1 MYKTAREYLRLP
13 ICKEMVEPYKST
25 INRGME
31 NVKQIA
37 IDDLSNNTISV
48 NKSKITMKTDTKFVY
63 NLEDPQVWGP
73 SFWFTLHNGSLHYP
87 KNPTNYIKNIM
98 KYRILAIPYELPCEN
113 CKQHAQ
119 AYIQSRNI
127 DNVVKTRTNLFNFYV
142 DFHNEVN
149 KRYGKKIVSYD
160 EAEKIWS
167 GKDSSVQIKCNL
179 IEFK

>member
-13 ICKEMVEPYKST
+13 ICKEMVEQYKST
-25 INRGME
+25 IDRGSI
-31 NVKQIA
+31 NVKKVSFA
-37 IDDLSNNTISV
+37 DLPNDTIEIKKPTTKLVNN
-48 NKSKITMKTDTKFVY
+48 
-63 NLEDPQVWGP
+63 LQDPQVWGP
-73 SFWFTLHNGSLHYP
+73 SFWFTLHNSSLHYP
-87 KNPTNYIKNIM
+87 QNPTNYIKNAM

-119 AYIQSRNI
+119 AFIQSRDLN
-127 DNVVKTRTNLFNFYV
+127 NAVKSQKNLFKFYV

-149 KRYGKKIVSYD
+149 KRYNKRVISYK

-167 GKDSSVQIKCNL
+167 GSDPNVQIKCNL